1 MGDKTRNSQVR
12 GRQQYIR
19 CRVPFAIQG
28 SNICCVVVA
37 ERSLHIVPF
46 YRIPF
51 ALRVGRWLVAKLF
64 AQLPLV
70 GHLAEALIKK
80 LIMIVITNRVR
91 AQYEQIR
98 HASLYDLHNRFPK
111 SEQISPTDVVGVIIN
126 DHRFTL
132 QFAVGD
138 KTFHL
143 LEPLG
148 EDTVKIIRQL
158 ESLGLDINRTMQERL
173 LRGSD

>member
-1 MGDKTRNSQVR
+1 MGD
-12 GRQQYIR
+12 
-19 CRVPFAIQG
+19 
-28 SNICCVVVA
+28 
-37 ERSLHIVPF
+37 
-46 YRIPF
+46 
-51 ALRVGRWLVAKLF
+51 
-64 AQLPLV
+64 
-70 GHLAEALIKK
+70 LAEALIEK
-80 LIMIVITNRVR
+80 LIMIVISNRVR
-91 AQYEQIR
+91 AQYEQMR
-98 HASLYDLHNRFPK
+98 HASLDDLHNRFPK